1 VDAAEDSRWVATAPP
16 QTPSETRKINFIP
29 YDQAYAV
36 GFEDMRK
43 RVPDITRIRELT
55 GWQPKRSLEI
65 TLKDVVEQQVHD

>member
-1 VDAAEDSRWVATAPP
+1 VAAAPP
-16 QTPSETRKINFIP
+16 QTSSDSKKITFIP

-36 GFEDMRK
+36 GFEDLRK

-65 TLKDVVEQQVHD
+65 TLNDVIEQQVPD